1 MNVGKKLSWRQKKVA
16 STMMA
21 TTNRQFRYYMNIWIV
36 IQAFFTMCFTAF
48 LYLTW
53 PSHLRPVAENAIRRD
68 TLSVCKQ
75 WVRLRDTEGNRRQP
89 CDEYYWIEPANFF
102 QCTHVKYTL
111 HCSRNLVCPEKIE
124 ETHSQRLT
132 LVNLKFS
139 PESFLITFIVCVRNA
154 DDARKKSTF
163 IILF

>member
-89 CDEYYWIEPANFF
+89 CDEFLWIVPGNFF
-102 QCTHVKYTL
+102 QCTPSKYTL
-111 HCSRNLVCPEKIE
+111 NCSRNLVCPEKID

-139 PESFLITFIVCVRNA
+139 PESFLITFIVCVRDA